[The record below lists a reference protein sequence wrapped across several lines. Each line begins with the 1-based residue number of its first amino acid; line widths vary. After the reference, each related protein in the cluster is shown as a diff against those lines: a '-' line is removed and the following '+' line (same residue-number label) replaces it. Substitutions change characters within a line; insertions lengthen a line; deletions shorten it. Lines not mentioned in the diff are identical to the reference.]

1 MDAVDDREPVS
12 IVFDAPYMSNPIVT
26 GLLSLAV
33 LLPVTADGQ
42 SSDPPS
48 TGPPERQLRPGDVI
62 RLDIWREPDLSGEF
76 LVDEAGVVVFPRLG
90 EKRVM
95 VETPESLEATLL
107 AEYRRYL
114 VNPSIDITILRRV
127 NVLGAVADPGLYTVD
142 PTISVADVLATAGG
156 ITPIGNVG
164 KIQVIRAGVVVTSSL
179 DPGSLI
185 ISSPI
190 QSGDQVFVPERS
202 WISRNARVVTAIV
215 VGAASI
221 SIALFRK

>member
-76 LVDEAGVVVFPRLG
+76 LVDEAGVVVFPAPR
-90 EKRVM
+90 
-95 VETPESLEATLL
+95 
-107 AEYRRYL
+107 
-114 VNPSIDITILRRV
+114 
-127 NVLGAVADPGLYTVD
+127 
-142 PTISVADVLATAGG
+142 
-156 ITPIGNVG
+156 
-164 KIQVIRAGVVVTSSL
+164 
-179 DPGSLI
+179 
-185 ISSPI
+185 
-190 QSGDQVFVPERS
+190 
-202 WISRNARVVTAIV
+202 
-215 VGAASI
+215 
-221 SIALFRK
+221 

>member
-1 MDAVDDREPVS
+1 MN
-12 IVFDAPYMSNPIVT
+12 NPIVT

-33 LLPVTADGQ
+33 LLPLTADGQ

-48 TGPPERQLRPGDVI
+48 TGPPARQLRPGDVI

-76 LVDEAGVVVFPRLG
+76 LMDEAGVVVFPRLG

-114 VNPSIDITILRRV
+114 VNPSIDVTILRRV
-127 NVLGAVADPGLYTVD
+127 NVLGAVANPGLYTVD

-215 VGAASI
+215 VGTASI
-221 SIALFRK
+221 SIALLRK